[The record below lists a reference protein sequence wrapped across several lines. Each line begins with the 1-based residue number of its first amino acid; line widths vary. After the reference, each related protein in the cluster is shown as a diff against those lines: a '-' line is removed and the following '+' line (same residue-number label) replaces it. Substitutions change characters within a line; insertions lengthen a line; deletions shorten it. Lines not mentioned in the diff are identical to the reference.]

1 MRGTG
6 QPVSTDSDL
15 PLPDQARELLTGLR
29 IGYMSTMRPDGHM
42 SVVPVGVVREGDV
55 LKISTL
61 SNRQKVRN
69 LESDPRITVCVP
81 DPENAR
87 HYVEIR
93 GVAELADD
101 VDRAFIDSFAREYMG
116 VDKYPYDP
124 PGATRTTITVRAKR
138 VSMPEVHGS
147 G

>member
-1 MRGTG
+1 M
-6 QPVSTDSDL
+6 SSDNGL
-15 PLPDQARELLTGLR
+15 PLPNRVRELLTGLR
-29 IGYMSTMRPDGHM
+29 IGYISTMRPDGRM
-42 SVVPVGVVREGDV
+42 SVVPVGVVREGGV

-61 SNRQKVRN
+61 SDRQKVRN
-69 LESDPRITVCVP
+69 LESDPRITVCIP

-87 HYVEIR
+87 RYVEIR

-101 VDRAFIDSFAREYMG
+101 DDRAYIDSFAREYMG

-124 PGATRTTITVRAKR
+124 PGATRTTITVRAER
-138 VSMPEVHGS
+138 VSMPKVHGS

>member
-1 MRGTG
+1 MSG
-6 QPVSTDSDL
+6 DDNL
-15 PLPDQARELLTGLR
+15 PIPDRARDLLTGLR
-29 IGYMSTMRPDGHM
+29 IGYISTMRPDGRM

-61 SNRQKVRN
+61 SDRQKVRN
-69 LESDPRITVCVP
+69 LERDPRITVCVP

-101 VDRAFIDSFAREYMG
+101 TDRVYIDSFARQYMG
-116 VDKYPYDP
+116 IAKYPYDP
-124 PGATRTTITVRAKR
+124 PGAARTTITVRAKR
-138 VSMPEVHGS
+138 VSMPKVHGPD
-147 G
+147 

>member
-1 MRGTG
+1 M
-6 QPVSTDSDL
+6 SSDNEI
-15 PLPDQARELLTGLR
+15 PIPEPAQELLTGLR
-29 IGYMSTMRPDGHM
+29 IGYISTMRPDGRM

-61 SNRQKVRN
+61 SDRQKVRN
-69 LESDPRITVCVP
+69 LERDQRITVCVP
-81 DPENAR
+81 DPDNPR
-87 HYVEIR
+87 RYVEIR

-101 VDRAFIDSFAREYMG
+101 ANRAYIDSFARQYMG

-124 PGATRTTITVRAKR
+124 PGATRTTITVRAER
-138 VSMPEVHGS
+138 VSMPKVHGS

>member
-1 MRGTG
+1 
-6 QPVSTDSDL
+6 
-15 PLPDQARELLTGLR
+15 
-29 IGYMSTMRPDGHM
+29 M

-61 SNRQKVRN
+61 SDRQKVHN
-69 LESDPRITVCVP
+69 LEIDPRITVCIP

-87 HYVEIR
+87 RYVEIR

-101 VDRAFIDSFAREYMG
+101 VDRAYIDSFAREYMG

-124 PGATRTTITVRAKR
+124 PGATRTTITVRAER
-138 VSMPEVHGS
+138 VSIPKVHGS